1 MEIRLIEKAGS
12 RPVPVDEVHE
22 VVSRDDGLVWID
34 FNYTDD
40 EGVKL
45 LTDLVTVYPEDL
57 QDCYT
62 RSPVPKI
69 HAYSD
74 HHYSAINGVARGV
87 DGRLHFQPLKVFLK
101 PNLVVTVLG
110 PTHEALTAEAAH
122 RELTAIARRI
132 DTLEVLP
139 ASNLDLVAA
148 IRFEMLRAQEE
159 LVGSAASGI
168 VALEQRVMETDPV
181 RAEALLQDLV
191 EVRHD
196 LQTIGTN
203 AAQTHELY
211 VQLIETLGSQEAVM
225 RVDLRRI
232 NALRQAFSHLKNT
245 TDLEREYLQEML
257 DVFQTRASTEL
268 NRFVRKITAFGTIGI
283 AWTVIIGIY
292 GMNFANM
299 PELNWHYGY
308 LWAIVLMVTIGVV
321 LSVLFH
327 RHGWL

>member
-1 MEIRLIEKAGS
+1 VEIRLIGKAGA
-12 RPVPVDEVHE
+12 RHVPAD
-22 VVSRDDGLVWID
+22 VVRGMLADDDDMLWID
-34 FNYTDD
+34 FHHTDE
-40 EGVKL
+40 EGMTL
-45 LTDLVTVYPEDL
+45 LTDLIKVYPEDL

-69 HAYSD
+69 HAYAD
-74 HHYSAINGVARGV
+74 HHYSAINGVARGT
-87 DGRLHFQPLKVFLK
+87 DGRLHFQPLKVFLT

-110 PTHEALTAEAAH
+110 PTHEALTSEAAH
-122 RELTAIARRI
+122 RELTAMAMRI
-132 DTLEVLP
+132 DAQEFRP
-139 ASNLDLVAA
+139 ASNLELVTA

-159 LVGSAASGI
+159 LVGAAASGI
-168 VALEQRVMETDPV
+168 VALEQRVMNTDPV

-203 AAQTHELY
+203 AAQTYELY
-211 VQLIETLGSQEAVM
+211 VQLIETLGSQQALM

-232 NALRQAFSHLKNT
+232 NELRQAFSHLKNT

-283 AWTVIIGIY
+283 AWTVMAGIY
-292 GMNFANM
+292 GMNFTHM
-299 PELNWHYGY
+299 PELEWTYGY
-308 LWAIVLMVTIGVV
+308 PAAIAAMLLVG
-321 LSVLFH
+321 LSLAALF
-327 RHGWL
+327 RRQGWL